1 MIAVGG
7 IVLAAGAGSR
17 FRAAGGG
24 IKVLAQS
31 GERSLLEIALA
42 AIAAVP
48 LADRVVVVGA
58 EADNVLSAS
67 DLQGVRAVTNFAW
80 DHGMASSLQTGIA
93 ALSDGCEAALIVL
106 ADAPNLQPEAVLR
119 VAAAAR
125 SDALVSASYAGR
137 RGHPVAIGRDLW
149 PLLPADGELGGK
161 VLGEPALLIECGDLG
176 EPGDADTPG
185 QVRQLYEL

>member
-80 DHGMASSLQTGIA
+80 DHGMASSLRTGIA

>member
-80 DHGMASSLQTGIA
+80 DHGMASSLRTGIA

-149 PLLPADGELGGK
+149 PLLPANGELGGK
-161 VLGEPALLIECGDLG
+161 VLGEPALLVECGDLG
-176 EPGDADTPG
+176 EPGDADTPE
-185 QVRQLYEL
+185 QVRQL